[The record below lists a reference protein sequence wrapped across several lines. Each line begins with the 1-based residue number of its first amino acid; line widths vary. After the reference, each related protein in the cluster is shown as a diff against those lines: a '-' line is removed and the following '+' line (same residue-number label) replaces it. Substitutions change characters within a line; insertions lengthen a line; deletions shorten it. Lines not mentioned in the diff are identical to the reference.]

1 MNANNFVE
9 NLIDQIET
17 INQDE
22 FKKNNYSVK
31 KKIRVKKE
39 INENPLLL
47 KEYKA
52 NRIETLKK
60 KNKLIKKENFVDI
73 DNKVDIDIFN
83 KENINPVKNSPE
95 DSSEDSPEDS
105 PEDSSEIISKKEND
119 SNDSEEIKM
128 KKENDLDFYELDK
141 ENKMH
146 LIKDYMSRKKIYI
159 EFEEFAKIDSI
170 IDNNE
175 LLKKYISI
183 TKIHKQISKITFF
196 KKKDD
201 FSYNIDFQIPKKKNK
216 ISFFK

>member
-9 NLIDQIET
+9 NFIDQLDT
-17 INQDE
+17 INQEE

-39 INENPLLL
+39 LNENPLLL

-83 KENINPVKNSPE
+83 KENINLIVNSY
-95 DSSEDSPEDS
+95 EDSPEV
-105 PEDSSEIISKKEND
+105 ISKKNKG
-119 SNDSEEIKM
+119 SEESMDTEEEVSM

-141 ENKMH
+141 ENKMN
-146 LIKDYMSRKKIYI
+146 LIKDYMSRKKIYV
-159 EFEEFAKIDSI
+159 EHEEFAKIDSI
-170 IDNNE
+170 IDNND

-183 TKIHKQISKITFF
+183 TKVHKQISKITFF

-201 FSYNIDFQIPKKKNK
+201 FSYNIDFQIPKKKK
-216 ISFFK
+216 QISFFK

>member
-83 KENINPVKNSPE
+83 KENINSVKNSHE
-95 DSSEDSPEDS
+95 NSSENSS
-105 PEDSSEIISKKEND
+105 EDSSEIISKKE
-119 SNDSEEIKM
+119 NDSEEIKM

>member
-1 MNANNFVE
+1 MNSITFIENF
-9 NLIDQIET
+9 IDQIDT
-17 INQDE
+17 INQEE
-22 FKKNNYSVK
+22 FKKNNYNIK
-31 KKIRVKKE
+31 KKIRIKKE

-73 DNKVDIDIFN
+73 DNKVNIDIFN
-83 KENINPVKNSPE
+83 KENINLVE
-95 DSSEDSPEDS
+95 TSSETSQELT
-105 PEDSSEIISKKEND
+105 SKKEKQ
-119 SNDSEEIKM
+119 SIESEEIEM
-128 KKENDLDFYELDK
+128 KKENNLDFYELDK
-141 ENKMH
+141 ENKIN

-159 EFEEFAKIDSI
+159 EHEEFEKIDSI

-183 TKIHKQISKITFF
+183 TKVHKQISKITFF

-201 FSYNIDFQIPKKKNK
+201 FSYMIDFQIPKKKK
-216 ISFFK
+216 QISFFK

>member
-1 MNANNFVE
+1 MNDIMFVE
-9 NLIDQIET
+9 KFINQIDT
-17 INQDE
+17 INHEE

-39 INENPLLL
+39 INENPLIL

-83 KENINPVKNSPE
+83 KKNINVIEN
-95 DSSEDSPEDS
+95 SSET
-105 PEDSSEIISKKEND
+105 SSKINNND
-119 SNDSEEIKM
+119 LIDVEEIEIEM
-128 KKENDLDFYELDK
+128 KKENDLDFYKLDK
-141 ENKMH
+141 ENKIN
-146 LIKDYMSRKKIYI
+146 LIKDYMSRKKIYV
-159 EFEEFAKIDSI
+159 EHEEFKKIDYL

-183 TKIHKQISKITFF
+183 TKVHKQISKITFF

-201 FSYNIDFQIPKKKNK
+201 FSYMIDFQIPKKKNK
-216 ISFFK
+216 ITFFK

>member
-9 NLIDQIET
+9 NFIDELDT
-17 INQDE
+17 INQEE

-39 INENPLLL
+39 LNENPLLL

-83 KENINPVKNSPE
+83 KENINLVVNSPE
-95 DSSEDSPEDS
+95 V
-105 PEDSSEIISKKEND
+105 ISKKNND
-119 SNDSEEIKM
+119 SNNSMDSEEIQM
-128 KKENDLDFYELDK
+128 KKENDLNFYELDK
-141 ENKMH
+141 ENKMN
-146 LIKDYMSRKKIYI
+146 LIKDYMSRKKIYV
-159 EFEEFAKIDSI
+159 EHEEFSKIDSI

-183 TKIHKQISKITFF
+183 TKVHKQISKITFF

>member
-9 NLIDQIET
+9 NFIDQLDT
-17 INQDE
+17 INQEE
-22 FKKNNYSVK
+22 FKKNNYSIK

-39 INENPLLL
+39 LNENPLLL

-83 KENINPVKNSPE
+83 KENINLVVN
-95 DSSEDSPEDS
+95 S
-105 PEDSSEIISKKEND
+105 PEDSSEIISEKNKNSKD
-119 SNDSEEIKM
+119 ADEEVSM

-141 ENKMH
+141 ENKIN
-146 LIKDYMSRKKIYI
+146 LIKDYMSRKKIYV
-159 EFEEFAKIDSI
+159 EHEEFAKIDSI
-170 IDNNE
+170 IDNND

-183 TKIHKQISKITFF
+183 TKVHKQISKITFF

-201 FSYNIDFQIPKKKNK
+201 FSYNIDFQIPKKKK
-216 ISFFK
+216 QISFFK